1 MIEEEKRS
9 ILVSFIFMFCFL
21 IIVYLSLLRL
31 FILDNDV
38 FLFVEFSFL
47 GVFGVI
53 GQPLP
58 FPSPSN
64 SSSNLSYAWCEA
76 FDIGVLLKTG
86 SE

>member
-1 MIEEEKRS
+1 
-9 ILVSFIFMFCFL
+9 MFYFL

-53 GQPLP
+53 G
-58 FPSPSN
+58 
-64 SSSNLSYAWCEA
+64 
-76 FDIGVLLKTG
+76 
-86 SE
+86 